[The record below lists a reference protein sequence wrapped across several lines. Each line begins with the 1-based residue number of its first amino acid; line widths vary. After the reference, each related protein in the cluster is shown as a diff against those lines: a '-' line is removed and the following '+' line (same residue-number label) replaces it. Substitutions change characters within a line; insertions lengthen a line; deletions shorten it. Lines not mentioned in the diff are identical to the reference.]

1 MSNTDPTEP
10 NAFHLVHPTLSC
22 RGKRG
27 IVFKQRRE
35 TLTIFRAGN
44 FLHSSSVPE
53 HECNADFPSL
63 GLGCVKKSKVESV
76 VEQRADVVETFVEFR
91 ILQVYKSHKA
101 PSRLE
106 EEPKVKRR
114 KKKKKGTKIMEQ
126 TS

>member
-1 MSNTDPTEP
+1 M
-10 NAFHLVHPTLSC
+10 
-22 RGKRG
+22 
-27 IVFKQRRE
+27 
-35 TLTIFRAGN
+35 
-44 FLHSSSVPE
+44 
-53 HECNADFPSL
+53 
-63 GLGCVKKSKVESV
+63 ESV
-76 VEQRADVVETFVEFR
+76 AEQRADVVETFVEFR